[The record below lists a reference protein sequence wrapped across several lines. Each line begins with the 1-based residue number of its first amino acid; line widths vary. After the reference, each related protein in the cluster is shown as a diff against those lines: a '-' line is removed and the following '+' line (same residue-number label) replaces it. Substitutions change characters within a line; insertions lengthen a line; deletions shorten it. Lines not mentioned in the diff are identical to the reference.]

1 MPEGIEVLEIGK
13 LDPTFCDELAS
24 QPGGEHVR
32 RCFACGTCVAGCP
45 VSEVAPEYS
54 PRKIVRQILF
64 GMREEVLAS
73 PLIWYCL
80 VCYRCTARCPQDVN
94 FTDVMRALRYMALKG
109 HHAPP
114 DVLARVAEI
123 DRELHEARA
132 KRIETEFQRELTA
145 FLKKRGAAKPLNGNA
160 GKIRSADGAAGDER

>member
-1 MPEGIEVLEIGK
+1 MPEGGEIIEVSR

-24 QPGGEHVR
+24 QPGGEQIR

-64 GMREEVLAS
+64 GMREEVLSS

-80 VCYRCTARCPQDVN
+80 TCYRCTARCPQGVN

-109 HHAPP
+109 NHAPP
-114 DVLARVAEI
+114 DVLAKVAEI
-123 DRELHEARA
+123 DRELQEERA
-132 KRIETEFQRELTA
+132 KRIETVFQQELAA
-145 FLKKRGAAKPLNGNA
+145 FVKRRASAEDESSANGPEDEEE
-160 GKIRSADGAAGDER
+160 ADGE